1 MKHFAAAAII
11 FSTSSLGVG
20 AFTTTG
26 PNTVARAPVATKNE
40 FTTGVEIELPDFETL
55 FDRVQAASP
64 LARHVMEGNS
74 GGFDSM
80 SADSDT
86 LKWKKLESNERRT
99 VHRIDKLDSYQNV
112 KTPLLRFR
120 SHIKGNLIGER
131 FSHFIMD
138 LDERKKWDDQVA
150 RNEEVF
156 PIDDLESV
164 NAILGDEEKYGI
176 CTRVG
181 VGYTQTKQGF
191 ISPREQLIIGGMQ
204 EFKDGATIL
213 WGTEM
218 EEQHNYLLPEGQ
230 RHTRAKSHLFAATL
244 APADDG
250 FDVEYLL
257 QMDVGGGIPH
267 FMTTPAL
274 VDAIKKLFE
283 HTKQYFAGGEGSDL
297 ELHLQSLQL
306 NSATGTLD
314 LDASDIEVPPLDSL
328 STKSED
334 SLTLDM
340 DFSTDEDAVL
350 AEINDDHLPI
360 PKFQG
365 MESFVAR
372 TKTVFRRY
380 LQDFSIG
387 KAAHDKA
394 VQYSDDA
401 SLLPLFF
408 TP

>member
-1 MKHFAAAAII
+1 MKFFA
-11 FSTSSLGVG
+11 TSLILISSCN
-20 AFTTTG
+20 AFTTTVS
-26 PNTVARAPVATKNE
+26 PLVAAPIAKRKEWTS
-40 FTTGVEIELPDFETL
+40 GVEIELPDLDTL

-64 LARHVMEGNS
+64 LAKHVMEGNS
-74 GGFDSM
+74 GGFDKC
-80 SADSDT
+80 DSDT
-86 LKWKKLESNERRT
+86 LKWKKLEQNERRT

-120 SHIKGNLIGER
+120 SSIKGPLIGER

-138 LDERKKWDDQVA
+138 FEERKKWDDQVA
-150 RNEEVF
+150 RNEEVY
-156 PIDDLESV
+156 PIDDLDAV
-164 NAILGDEEKYGI
+164 NAILGDEEKYGT

-244 APADDG
+244 APTDDG

-283 HTKQYFAGGEGSDL
+283 HTKKYFEGGEGS
-297 ELHLQSLQL
+297 ELDMHIKSLQRNAL
-306 NSATGTLD
+306 NVVG
-314 LDASDIEVPPLDSL
+314 SD
-328 STKSED
+328 SEE
-334 SLTLDM
+334 LAVEM
-340 DFSTDEDAVL
+340 DFSRESI
-350 AEINDDHLPI
+350 INDDD
-360 PKFQG
+360 
-365 MESFVAR
+365 E
-372 TKTVFRRY
+372 
-380 LQDFSIG
+380 
-387 KAAHDKA
+387 
-394 VQYSDDA
+394 